1 MSSSPEA
8 ERLDRSLARLRVE
21 MLARR
26 VPETPIPR
34 PRDTFP
40 NPEASLGGS
49 LPQVG
54 LLGQMITSLRH
65 KWTIFRG

>member
-1 MSSSPEA
+1 MSGSPEA

-34 PRDTFP
+34 PGDTFP
-40 NPEASLGGS
+40 NPEPFLDGS
-49 LPQVG
+49 RLQVG

-65 KWTIFRG
+65 RWTIFRR